1 MTIIDFDEKSI
12 EESRQIAMR
21 LAKSIIQMDRFMKRH
36 DEVLGVLHQL
46 ILDLYK
52 QNKLEIPDSFKE
64 YRWKTEDPY
73 GCLDEHL
80 KI

>member
-1 MTIIDFDEKSI
+1 MTIIDFDEKFI

-21 LAKSIIQMDRFMKRH
+21 LSKSIISIDRFMKRH
-36 DEVLGVLHQL
+36 DEALGVLHQL

-73 GCLDEHL
+73 GCPEEEM
-80 KI
+80 KV